1 MTERGGAASRMGVF
15 RACPVPTMR
24 PSAGLPKDQKSL
36 LQGSNSELAEISPF
50 SAQNR
55 LENNCESSSLPDDP
69 PKIPCATEQGIN
81 SSRTGNR
88 FALNSELIRHNRE
101 SGAKSRRTRFTPNA
115 FSVEDK
121 KLSTL
126 AVAKQ
131 QSPTDHKR
139 PRAPLSR

>member
-1 MTERGGAASRMGVF
+1 MGVF

-24 PSAGLPKDQKSL
+24 PSAGLPKDQKGL
-36 LQGSNSELAEISPF
+36 QQGSNSESAEISPF

-55 LENNCESSSLPDDP
+55 LENNCESSSLRDDL

-101 SGAKSRRTRFTPNA
+101 SGAKSRRTR
-115 FSVEDK
+115 VEPSLRHRSEPLRRPPK
-121 KLSTL
+121 HSASPSRGWL
-126 AVAKQ
+126 ARWAGD
-131 QSPTDHKR
+131 T
-139 PRAPLSR
+139 